1 MEIKT
6 EQIGKYLVVTASG
19 RLDATWSEY
28 FADVFLK
35 YIRTG
40 DHHLIVDAAAI
51 GFLSSAGIRSLVRIT
66 KELNS
71 VRGSF
76 GIVHATD
83 FVSKTL
89 EATGFGSWLVDS
101 LPADLQPL
109 MQPKSVGGDFKQE
122 LYRLNSRRPL
132 QFAVTDAWQKW
143 GSIDPSK
150 ATVLTFSPDTFALGI
165 GSTSMRTDESTSQFG
180 EFIAV
185 CGNLAYLAPEEK
197 LRPDYLLSLNN
208 FIPEI
213 LAVQALSIQG
223 DMSHLFRFSP
233 GDEKP
238 AVTVSELAGQALAV
252 SGSTVAAFV
261 IIAETGGLVGANL
274 IKSPGEIGAEPL
286 GNTMTIR
293 DWLSFSG
300 EKVFGGEQSVI
311 FGLVAQA
318 SEAENKPWLRQLPSK
333 PGLFAH
339 MHALVFPYQPLPNG
353 NIDLKQQVD
362 KFFSGPPPMALM
374 HLIDDNRPVMGLGE
388 SSFIRGACWCAP
400 LKGKEGLL

>member
-1 MEIKT
+1 MELKT
-6 EQIGKYLVVTASG
+6 EQVGKYLVVTASG

-51 GFLSSAGIRSLVRIT
+51 DFLSSAGIRSLVRIT

-71 VRGSF
+71 VKGSF
-76 GIVHATD
+76 AIVRANS

-89 EATGFGSWLVDS
+89 EATGFGNWLAAS

-109 MQPKSVGGDFKQE
+109 LQSKPAGGEFNLE
-122 LYRLNSRRPL
+122 LYSLNADKPL
-132 QFAVTDAWQKW
+132 EFAVTDAWNDW
-143 GSIDPSK
+143 RAVDRSK
-150 ATVLTFSPDTFALGI
+150 AKVLAFPGDMFALGI
-165 GSTSMRTDESTSQFG
+165 GSSSTKMDEADGQFG

-185 CGNLAYLAPEEK
+185 CGNLAYQAPEEK
-197 LRPDYLLSLNN
+197 ARPDYLLSLND

-213 LAVQALSIQG
+213 LAVQALSCRG

-233 GDEKP
+233 SGEKP
-238 AVTVSELAGQALAV
+238 AVALSELAAQALAT
-252 SGSTVAAFV
+252 SGSPVAAFV

-274 IKSPGEIGAEPL
+274 VRSPGKIGEEPI
-286 GNTMTIR
+286 GNTMAIR
-293 DWLSFSG
+293 DWLSFCG
-300 EKVFGGEQSVI
+300 ERVFAGEQSVV
-311 FGLVAQA
+311 FGIAA
-318 SEAENKPWLRQLPSK
+318 SASGSENMPWLRQLPSK
-333 PGLFAH
+333 PDLFAH
-339 MHALVFPYQPLPNG
+339 MHGIVFPYQPLPNG

-362 KFFSGPPPMALM
+362 KFFSGPPPIALM

-400 LKGKEGLL
+400 LNGKEGLL